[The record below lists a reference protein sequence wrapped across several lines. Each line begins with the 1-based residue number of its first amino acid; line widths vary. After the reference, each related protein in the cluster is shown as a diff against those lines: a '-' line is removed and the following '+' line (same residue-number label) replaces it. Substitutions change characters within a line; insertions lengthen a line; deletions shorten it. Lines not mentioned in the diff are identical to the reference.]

1 MRTNQNDEQRLS
13 ATVGKSL
20 SKFEGGVG
28 NNKEQGTLLTEFGR
42 ILKDNEVY
50 TSHSWEFSLSNDI

>member
-20 SKFEGGVG
+20 STFEGGVG
-28 NNKEQGTLLTEFGR
+28 NNKVQGTLLTEFGR

-50 TSHSWEFSLSNDI
+50 MSHS